1 MASIS
6 TRRRTCITMV
16 KDVTKLL
23 IIDDDPDVLLSAKLL
38 LKRKFPELRTENDP
52 YNLNVLLRQDHF
64 DVVLLDMNFRAGAS
78 SGAEGIRW
86 MKKILRQSPG
96 THVILMT
103 AYGDIELAVR
113 AMKEGA
119 TDFVVKPWKNDR
131 LVESIT
137 FAMENPKED
146 EDLLPE
152 EEMDSQVFKTIIGR
166 SPAMQRVFSTIEK
179 VGPTDVNVLILG
191 ENGTGKEVIARAI
204 HRSSQRRDEVFVN
217 VDLGAIPETLFETEL
232 FGHRKGAFTDA
243 REDRAGRFEVAN
255 GGSLFLD
262 EIGNLSLPLQAK
274 LLAALQSREIVR
286 VGANKPT
293 PVDIRLVCATNMP
306 LYQMVNESGFRQDLL
321 YRINTVEITL
331 PPLRERVEDIL
342 PLAEHYLDVYA
353 AKYNKGEMEIASDTA
368 QKLER
373 YQWPGNIREL
383 QHALERAVIMSER
396 SVLHPMDFNLQTG
409 SNAMPAGLSGA
420 KVAEENFNLEE
431 VEKNAIRDAIMKH
444 NGNLSRAAKELGLG
458 RTTLYRKL
466 SKYGL

>member
-1 MASIS
+1 MA
-6 TRRRTCITMV
+6 
-16 KDVTKLL
+16 KDATKLL

-38 LKRKFPELRTENDP
+38 LKRKHPNLRTENDP
-52 YNLNVLLRQDHF
+52 YNLNVLLRKEHY

-86 MKKILRQSPG
+86 MKKILRQSPS

-119 TDFVVKPWKNDR
+119 SDFVVKPWKNDR
-131 LVESIT
+131 LLESIT
-137 FAMENPKED
+137 TALENPKED
-146 EDLLPE
+146 LQQSTE
-152 EEMDSQVFKTIIGR
+152 EQMGTDTFKTVIGR
-166 SPAMQRVFSTIEK
+166 SPAMKRVFATIEK
-179 VGPTDVNVLILG
+179 VGRTDVNVLILG
-191 ENGTGKEVIARAI
+191 ENGTGKEVIARAL
-204 HRSSQRRDEVFVN
+204 HQVSPRRDEVFVN
-217 VDLGAIPETLFETEL
+217 VDLGAIPESLFETEL

-243 REDRAGRFEVAN
+243 REDRAGRFEIAN

-262 EIGNLSLPLQAK
+262 EIGNLSMPLQAK
-274 LLAALQSREIVR
+274 LLTALQSREVVR
-286 VGANKPT
+286 VGANKAT

-306 LYQMVNESGFRQDLL
+306 LYKMVNENGFRQDLL
-321 YRINTVEITL
+321 YRINTVEIHL
-331 PPLRERVEDIL
+331 PPLRERTEDIQ
-342 PLAEHYLDVYA
+342 PLAAHYLDLYA
-353 AKYNKGEMEIASDTA
+353 AKYHKGEMEIAPETI

-383 QHALERAVIMSER
+383 QHALERAVIMSDVP
-396 SVLHPMDFNLQTG
+396 VLLPQDFNLQ
-409 SNAMPAGLSGA
+409 PSGTPIA
-420 KVAEENFNLEE
+420 VGGGFPEAENLNLEE